1 MKHSLNYP
9 IKNSLSLF
17 HANVNGR
24 ESHFDEL
31 IISDANLKYN
41 AICISETSQKDTAM
55 FKRNVNLDNLHP
67 IFSTGTKSAIYVRN
81 IARGGSAIYV
91 KNTHNTIVRIGLKS
105 CNQEFE
111 SICMEIKNQK
121 SKNIIIGCMYRHP
134 HPNNL
139 EEFNLYVKNTLLNNA
154 KENK

>member
-17 HANVNGR
+17 HANVNGL

-67 IFSTGTKSAIYVRN
+67 ILVGEV
-81 IARGGSAIYV
+81 
-91 KNTHNTIVRIGLKS
+91 
-105 CNQEFE
+105 
-111 SICMEIKNQK
+111 QK
-121 SKNIIIGCMYRHP
+121 S
-134 HPNNL
+134 
-139 EEFNLYVKNTLLNNA
+139 T
-154 KENK
+154 